1 VGGDQILAGRLQ
13 RLREFSRKVRPSEY
27 HVTTACNIRCK
38 GCWFFEY
45 KYEDQSRDQTS
56 IAAWQHFVK
65 RQVDTGITAALL
77 IGGEP
82 TLFLDRIEAFVQAMK
97 YVTVSTNGLHP
108 LPMSGFER
116 VAVAITLFGGG
127 NLDDRLRGIK
137 PNGKAFSGLF
147 DITLENY
154 RNDPRAT
161 FIYAIS
167 AEGLD
172 LIEET
177 VQRIEDNGNQVT
189 FNYYSAYGSEHPLA
203 QVDEEKLLNEALRV
217 KSRHPETVVCDD
229 YYIRAVITGKTEF
242 GAFGHDVCPSV
253 SVDHPDQKER
263 LKNGNPFLPRFN
275 TYASDLKTI
284 NFCCTSGHCEACRD
298 SQAVFSWLLVSF
310 PKFLGSTARLRT
322 WVDTA
327 ESYWRQFVWS
337 PYHRS
342 SARAT

>member
-1 VGGDQILAGRLQ
+1 MLGRSVMTHYLVAGDEVLAGRLQ
-13 RLREFSRKVRPSEY
+13 RLREISRKVRASEY
-27 HVTTACNIRCK
+27 HVTTACNIRCR

-45 KYEDQSRDQTS
+45 KYENQSRDQTS
-56 IAAWQHFVK
+56 IAAWQDFVK
-65 RQVDTGITAALL
+65 QQVDAGITAALL

-82 TLFLDRIEAFVQAMK
+82 TLFLDRIEAFVQGME
-97 YVTVSTNGLHP
+97 YVTVSTNGLDP
-108 LPMSGFER
+108 LPMSGFEK
-116 VAVAITLFGGG
+116 VAVAITLFAGGE
-127 NLDDRLRGIK
+127 LDDHLRGIK
-137 PNGKAFSGLF
+137 PNGRTFSGLF
-147 DITLENY
+147 ETSL
-154 RNDPRAT
+154 
-161 FIYAIS
+161 YAVS

-177 VQRIEDNGNQVT
+177 VQSIEDNGNQVT
-189 FNYYSAYGSEHPLA
+189 FNYYSAYGSEDPLA
-203 QVDEEKLLNEALRV
+203 RVDEEKLLNEALRV

-229 YYIRAVITGKTEF
+229 YYIRALITGKTEF

-253 SVDHPDQKER
+253 SVGHPDQEGR

-310 PKFLGSTARLRT
+310 PKFLGSPEQLRT
-322 WVDTA
+322 WVDMA